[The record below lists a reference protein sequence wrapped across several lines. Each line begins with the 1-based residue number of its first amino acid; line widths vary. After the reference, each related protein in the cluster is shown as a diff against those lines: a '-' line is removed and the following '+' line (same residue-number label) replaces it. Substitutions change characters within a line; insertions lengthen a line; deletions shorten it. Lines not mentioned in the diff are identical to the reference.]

1 MNCTL
6 RQKNTFSTNQTQRL
20 ALEKFQLEVQLKEK
34 ENYINQMKDRV
45 GDDLISPTSSTV
57 NLRNFLY
64 EMSFFFFFEE
74 SN

>member
-1 MNCTL
+1 VNCTL

-34 ENYINQMKDRV
+34 ENYINQIKDRV

-57 NLRNFLY
+57 NLRNF
-64 EMSFFFFFEE
+64 FI
-74 SN
+74 